1 MAQPGGAEPAALAPA
16 AALLDAAGAIP
27 AAPVAPTG
35 PVAPAA
41 LQSGGALPGSALAQT
56 PRVLNPVTARLVVD
70 VFSRLGPMPT
80 AQVTAGVVGG
90 QTPLELPVAAQGNR
104 FTVEIPLG
112 ERVVVVSVAD
122 RSGRLFG
129 EEVSYAV
136 SASGLSQLR
145 ATPNVAPAP
154 APVPAS
160 GTAGGARTPEQHV
173 SVFLSRA
180 RDVTAEAERVLGRSW
195 TLPSRTIE
203 VLDDPP
209 AAAPSFSPRAVAPSP
224 VRVLELAGVNRPQLV
239 AVCWPANLNPA
250 APAQFLV
257 YLHHRIDQN
266 RGAKFGFLFERDG
279 QRYPWGRD
287 FLEFGFM
294 RYLDY
299 AGSPLD
305 GLAGGKGLAYQLAAS
320 GKPVALV
327 LPMPHFSPD
336 DSAAGELRNAAT
348 LEDVLLEIAAHR
360 ARQAGA
366 TPSERLNRVALASFS
381 SGISDQ
387 IEFLQRN
394 GGHRFYREVLRE
406 LYRFEGV
413 EDEEYLTQA
422 VRWAGSGS
430 GDDRA
435 VRIYRQLE
443 WSPERSRKYTEKGFA
458 LWPSPGR
465 RTFAALTSQV
475 WRAVPAK
482 VGPFFEA
489 EADIANTM
497 LVDALRSSGF

>member
-16 AALLDAAGAIP
+16 AALLDAAAAIP
-27 AAPVAPTG
+27 VAPVAPAG
-35 PVAPAA
+35 PTAPTA
-41 LQSGGALPGSALAQT
+41 LQAGGALPGSALAQT

-70 VFSRLGPMPT
+70 VFSRRGPMPT
-80 AQVTAGVVGG
+80 ARVTAGVVGG

-112 ERVVVVSVAD
+112 ERVVAVSVAD
-122 RSGRLFG
+122 PDGRLFG

-145 ATPNVAPAP
+145 ATPHVAPAP
-154 APVPAS
+154 PS
-160 GTAGGARTPEQHV
+160 ETTGGGGATAQHV

-180 RDVTAEAERVLGRSW
+180 RDVTVEAERVLGRSW

-209 AAAPSFSPRAVAPSP
+209 AAAPSFSPRAVAPPP

-239 AVCWPANLNPA
+239 AVCWPANLAPA

-287 FLEFGFM
+287 FLDFGFM
-294 RYLDY
+294 HYLDY

-360 ARQAGA
+360 AREAGV
-366 TPSERLNRVALASFS
+366 TPSEQLGRVALASFS

-394 GGHRFYREVLRE
+394 GGHRFYRETLRE

-413 EDEEYLTQA
+413 EDEEYLRQA
-422 VRWAGSGS
+422 VRWADSGG
-430 GDDRA
+430 GDKA

-443 WSPERSRKYTEKGFA
+443 WSPERSRKYTEKGFG

-465 RTFAALTSQV
+465 RSFAALTSQV